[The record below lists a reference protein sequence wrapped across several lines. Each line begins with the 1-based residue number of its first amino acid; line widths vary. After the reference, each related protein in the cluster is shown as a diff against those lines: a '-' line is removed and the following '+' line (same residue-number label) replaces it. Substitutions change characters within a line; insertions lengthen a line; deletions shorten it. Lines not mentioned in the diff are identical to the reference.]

1 MAVLVI
7 VGMPVLQA
15 TLQNYRFRSATDW
28 VMGDIRQTRSLAVP
42 QGKFLSYHGTST
54 GTYRIERS
62 TTGTAWPADT
72 DTPASNA
79 DVITPLQN
87 IPQIYFGVNLGRPVD
102 AGSTTLTR
110 IILNSLGNSVAP
122 GGSVTN
128 PISITITS
136 PSGTTQVLQV
146 SQLGSVK
153 KL

>member
-62 TTGTAWPADT
+62 TI
-72 DTPASNA
+72 AS
-79 DVITPLQN
+79 VLSGP
-87 IPQIYFGVNLGRPVD
+87 GMVR
-102 AGSTTLTR
+102 
-110 IILNSLGNSVAP
+110 P
-122 GGSVTN
+122 GGDSTHATPGNQTLYFV
-128 PISITITS
+128 
-136 PSGTTQVLQV
+136 
-146 SQLGSVK
+146 
-153 KL
+153 